1 MGTWEKRE
9 PVGLEGEAVVTE
21 EMLTAMGR
29 EAFRFLMLRRNWLIV
44 NGIVLAAGVGLF
56 IYWIVAGASL
66 LHPFFPLFL
75 GLLLWGVLTP
85 LMTWRSTRSVATKGL
100 RAQLPPGTVF
110 ATVINEREI
119 VLRLGEAPPQ
129 SMAWAKAREVSLG
142 EAALLLRYT
151 GISVSVVPRAAIN
164 PEAIGIVESKV
175 GR

>member
-1 MGTWEKRE
+1 M
-9 PVGLEGEAVVTE
+9 
-21 EMLTAMGR
+21 
-29 EAFRFLMLRRNWLIV
+29 
-44 NGIVLAAGVGLF
+44 
-56 IYWIVAGASL
+56 
-66 LHPFFPLFL
+66 
-75 GLLLWGVLTP
+75 WGVLTP

-110 ATVINEREI
+110 GTVINEREI
-119 VLRLGEAPPQ
+119 VLRLGDAPPQ

-164 PEAIGIVESKV
+164 PEAFGIVESKA